1 MRMKQR
7 VLTGIV
13 GALLL
18 LAVFMTF
25 DTIFFNIAVLAAY
38 FIALY
43 EIYSAFK
50 EQNVKALFLLLGII
64 GAYFILL
71 PYVPQVNN
79 RLVIAFLMGIYAL
92 ITVASFD
99 RIDFKTLS
107 SSLMFGL
114 YVLVGVASITY
125 LKNILPTAEYGRDG
139 LFLFTMSVVVAWGSD
154 IFAYFGGYLF
164 GKHKLAPN
172 LSPKKTAI
180 AVPVHTPVTGKGT
193 ATNTNRLI
201 IIIFFASFSGEPSVF
216 FAISSAFLWKIPS
229 IFSISLLMNL
239 IFFNRLK
246 MGISRKNSATDIIVE
261 PRYAIPAVAKRSM
274 LNSPV
279 PIGIAPFS
287 SMSGNIDTN
296 RVAIIL
302 FPKTSSKNLPN
313 ASAIIPPKFLSA
325 SV

>member
-25 DTIFFNIAVLAAY
+25 DTIFFNIVVLAAY

-43 EIYSAFK
+43 EIYLAFK
-50 EQNVKALFLLLGII
+50 EQNAKALFLLLGII
-64 GAYFILL
+64 GAYFMLS

-79 RLVIAFLMGIYAL
+79 RLVIALLMGIYAL

-114 YVLVGVASITY
+114 YVLVGFASITY
-125 LKNILPTAEYGRDG
+125 LKNILPAAEYGRDG

-172 LSPKKTAI
+172 LSPKKTIEGFVAGVLGALVSTLLALWGYCNLKPI
-180 AVPVHTPVTGKGT
+180 LEGT
-193 ATNTNRLI
+193 ALSYSVEFI
-201 IIIFFASFSGEPSVF
+201 QYVYVGLFAAVGAVVSVIGDLFASAVKRQVGIKDYGNLLPGHGGILDRFDSV
-216 FAISSAFLWKIPS
+216 
-229 IFSISLLMNL
+229 
-239 IFFNRLK
+239 
-246 MGISRKNSATDIIVE
+246 
-261 PRYAIPAVAKRSM
+261 
-274 LNSPV
+274 
-279 PIGIAPFS
+279 
-287 SMSGNIDTN
+287 
-296 RVAIIL
+296 IIL
-302 FPKTSSKNLPN
+302 TPYMCAFAYYVAAKGGLF
-313 ASAIIPPKFLSA
+313 IVI
-325 SV
+325 

>member
-1 MRMKQR
+1 MELLWPDFTRDDLDKAIIEFNKRNRRFGGDLTVRMKQR

-64 GAYFILL
+64 GAYFVLL

-79 RLVIAFLMGIYAL
+79 RLVIALLMGIYAL

-114 YVLVGVASITY
+114 YVLVGFASITY
-125 LKNILPTAEYGRDG
+125 LKNILPTAEYGG
-139 LFLFTMSVVVAWGSD
+139 TGYSFL
-154 IFAYFGGYLF
+154 L
-164 GKHKLAPN
+164 
-172 LSPKKTAI
+172 
-180 AVPVHTPVTGKGT
+180 
-193 ATNTNRLI
+193 
-201 IIIFFASFSGEPSVF
+201 
-216 FAISSAFLWKIPS
+216 
-229 IFSISLLMNL
+229 
-239 IFFNRLK
+239 
-246 MGISRKNSATDIIVE
+246 
-261 PRYAIPAVAKRSM
+261 
-274 LNSPV
+274 
-279 PIGIAPFS
+279 
-287 SMSGNIDTN
+287 
-296 RVAIIL
+296 
-302 FPKTSSKNLPN
+302 
-313 ASAIIPPKFLSA
+313 
-325 SV
+325 

>member
-64 GAYFILL
+64 GAYFVLL

-79 RLVIAFLMGIYAL
+79 RLVIALLMGIYAL

-107 SSLMFGL
+107 SSLCRLVCVGRLCLNNIFKEYSSHSRIRPGRVIPFYYECCRGL
-114 YVLVGVASITY
+114 GQ
-125 LKNILPTAEYGRDG
+125 
-139 LFLFTMSVVVAWGSD
+139 
-154 IFAYFGGYLF
+154 
-164 GKHKLAPN
+164 
-172 LSPKKTAI
+172 
-180 AVPVHTPVTGKGT
+180 
-193 ATNTNRLI
+193 
-201 IIIFFASFSGEPSVF
+201 
-216 FAISSAFLWKIPS
+216 
-229 IFSISLLMNL
+229 
-239 IFFNRLK
+239 
-246 MGISRKNSATDIIVE
+246 
-261 PRYAIPAVAKRSM
+261 
-274 LNSPV
+274 
-279 PIGIAPFS
+279 
-287 SMSGNIDTN
+287 
-296 RVAIIL
+296 
-302 FPKTSSKNLPN
+302 
-313 ASAIIPPKFLSA
+313 
-325 SV
+325 

>member
-1 MRMKQR
+1 MCMKQR

-18 LAVFMTF
+18 LAVFMIF

-50 EQNVKALFLLLGII
+50 EQNAKALFLLLGIT
-64 GAYFILL
+64 GAYFMLL

-79 RLVIAFLMGIYAL
+79 RLVIALFMGIYAL

-114 YVLVGVASITY
+114 YVLVGFASITY
-125 LKNILPTAEYGRDG
+125 LKNILPVAEYGRDG

-172 LSPKKTAI
+172 LSPKK
-180 AVPVHTPVTGKGT
+180 
-193 ATNTNRLI
+193 L
-201 IIIFFASFSGEPSVF
+201 
-216 FAISSAFLWKIPS
+216 
-229 IFSISLLMNL
+229 
-239 IFFNRLK
+239 
-246 MGISRKNSATDIIVE
+246 
-261 PRYAIPAVAKRSM
+261 
-274 LNSPV
+274 
-279 PIGIAPFS
+279 
-287 SMSGNIDTN
+287 
-296 RVAIIL
+296 
-302 FPKTSSKNLPN
+302 
-313 ASAIIPPKFLSA
+313 
-325 SV
+325 